1 MNAHHPLGLFM
12 NRLRLIFCKNTQFYL
27 YIEISSVLFSF
38 FAVFLLSLQS
48 KSYKE
53 PMILENISIINYKN
67 IKGVN
72 LDLSPKINCLIGH
85 NGVGKT
91 NFLDAIYYLSFCR
104 SANNP
109 IDSQII
115 MHDEN
120 FFMLE
125 GNYRTEQ
132 GDIENIYCG
141 MKRGTKK
148 HFKRNKKEYKRLSQ
162 HIGLLPLIYVSPSD
176 SSLIEG
182 GSEERRRLMDVV
194 ISQYD
199 HSYIELLSNYNK
211 ALQQRNALL
220 KMEEEP
226 DSSLLDIWEQEM
238 ARNGE
243 LLFQK
248 RLAFVDELVPVFQQI
263 YQQISGQRE
272 IVSLRYISHC
282 QRGSL
287 LDVIQ
292 RDRFKDRAVGYSLH
306 GVHRDDLEML
316 IGDFQMKRE
325 GSQGQ
330 NKTFVLALKLAQF
343 DFLRRT
349 SSTTTPLLLL
359 DDIFDKLDAQR
370 VESIVQLVSGDNFGQ
385 IFITDTNRDHL
396 DKILSKSD
404 GEYKIFTVE
413 GGDIELMNNS

>member
-109 IDSQII
+109 IDSQIS

-162 HIGLLPLIYVSPSD
+162 HIGLVPLIYVSPSD

-282 QRGSL
+282 QRGPL